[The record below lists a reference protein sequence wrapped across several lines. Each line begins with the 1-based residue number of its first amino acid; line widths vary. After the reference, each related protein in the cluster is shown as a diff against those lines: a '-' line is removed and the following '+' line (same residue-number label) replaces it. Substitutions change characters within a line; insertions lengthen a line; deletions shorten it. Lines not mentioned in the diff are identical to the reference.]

1 MKVAI
6 LGATGMI
13 GQHTARSLAARGHS
27 LVVLHRASS
36 DLKPLHDLTFEPR
49 EVDLTQPEKL
59 KEQLSGVDGLIDCAG
74 YYPTKPAPWK
84 AEVEVAREQLNRV
97 IDAAEAA
104 RVPRMVYLGAA
115 IALPRR
121 TDGQPGTEE
130 AVYPHRPANKAP
142 YVQVKWEMD
151 RLARERS
158 SAALP
163 ISIAI
168 PSMCFGEYDRGPTTG
183 RLIVDI
189 ANGKLS
195 AYIRGQRNVIY
206 AGDAGRG
213 IALVLEK
220 GRPGERYLLTGE
232 NLTMDELIPLIAR
245 VCEVQAPAKVVP
257 LWIARSLSFLQETR
271 YRMFG
276 GPLPTLSS
284 TAIAVLASGQFL
296 DGQKAR
302 AELGFEHEVSVES
315 AVRRAL
321 GWFRTQGYVPAST
334 RAKPDESA
342 VESASAP

>member
-1 MKVAI
+1 
-6 LGATGMI
+6 MI
-13 GQHTARSLAARGHS
+13 GQHTARALAARGHS

-36 DLKPLHDLTFEPR
+36 DLKPLRDLQFEPR
-49 EVDLTQPEKL
+49 EIDLAQPDKL
-59 KEQLSGVDGLIDCAG
+59 KQQLSGLDGLIDCAG

-84 AEVEVAREQLNRV
+84 AEVRVARDQLNRV

-121 TDGQPGTEE
+121 QDGKPGNEE
-130 AVYPHRPANKAP
+130 GVYSERPGNAAP

-158 SAALP
+158 SASLP

-220 GRPGERYLLTGE
+220 GRAGERYLLTGE
-232 NLTMDELIPLIAR
+232 NLTMDELVPLIAR
-245 VCEVQAPAKVVP
+245 VCEVKAPHKVAP
-257 LWIARSLSFLQETR
+257 LWLAKSLSFLQETR

-276 GPLPTLSS
+276 GALPTLTS
-284 TAIAVLASGQFL
+284 TAIAVLSSGQFL
-296 DGQKAR
+296 DGQKAK
-302 AELGFEHEVSVES
+302 AELGFEHEVSVE
-315 AVRRAL
+315 AAIRRAL
-321 GWFRTQGYVPAST
+321 TWFSAHGYVQANTQIKAEKSP
-334 RAKPDESA
+334 
-342 VESASAP
+342 VESANAP